1 MSTKD
6 EAKQETEINY
16 GTKCIDKI
24 KDKLEKGE
32 RFFSFEFYPPRT
44 AKGVENLKHSFRNMI
59 KWNPQWM
66 DVTWGA
72 GGTTS
77 DLTPEICDFIQNTI
91 KGNCMMHLTCTNME
105 KTKVD
110 VALKQ
115 AKEMGFKN
123 ILALRGDPPE
133 GQEKWKAVEGGFECA
148 LDLVQYIKQKYGDYF
163 GITVSGYPEGHPLV
177 RKKIDAQSL
186 CNGKYYAVNALDD
199 GTYEG
204 VSEKDWIGELDYLKA
219 KCDAGG
225 QCIITQ
231 LFYDAQAFIDWVG
244 AVRAHGITAPIM
256 PGIMPIRNHGS
267 FTRMTG
273 FCKTVIPKDLKQK
286 LLQLKDNTAE
296 LYTFGGD
303 YVHQMCQK
311 LLNAKLDDGSW
322 VVPGLHIYTMNTEKC
337 TIELL
342 AKCKIGYND
351 ESFAALINDELKRVL
366 AEDEKKKLQKKE
378 KQKVLEVT
386 KPSDKQE
393 FTEIQS
399 F

>member
-1 MSTKD
+1 MSTTSTKPTK
-6 EAKQETEINY
+6 ESTEKLQTMINY

-24 KDKLEKGE
+24 NEKLEKNE
-32 RFFSFEFYPPRT
+32 RFFSFEYYPPRT
-44 AKGVENLKHSFRNMI
+44 AKGVENLKKSFGNMI

-77 DLTPEICDFIQNTI
+77 DLTPEICDYIQNTV

-148 LDLVQYIKQKYGDYF
+148 LDLVKYIKKKYGDYF

-177 RKKIDAQSL
+177 RKKIDDVNWDAKS
-186 CNGKYYAVNALDD
+186 NENPKYYAVNALDD

-231 LFYDAQAFIDWVG
+231 LFYDAQAFIDWV
-244 AVRAHGITAPIM
+244 
-256 PGIMPIRNHGS
+256 
-267 FTRMTG
+267 
-273 FCKTVIPKDLKQK
+273 
-286 LLQLKDNTAE
+286 
-296 LYTFGGD
+296 
-303 YVHQMCQK
+303 
-311 LLNAKLDDGSW
+311 
-322 VVPGLHIYTMNTEKC
+322 
-337 TIELL
+337 
-342 AKCKIGYND
+342 
-351 ESFAALINDELKRVL
+351 
-366 AEDEKKKLQKKE
+366 
-378 KQKVLEVT
+378 
-386 KPSDKQE
+386 
-393 FTEIQS
+393 
-399 F
+399 